1 MLEMA
6 MDRSKRRNT
15 RGIQRKKSDRKTA
28 SGQPRYVV
36 PLNAIGMKDT
46 AVFGGKNASLG
57 EMIQHLRELGIA
69 VPEGFATTADAY
81 RLFIKQNKLGPL
93 IQEHLGRWRSRR
105 ETLEQCGKAIRSAIG
120 SGTIPNDVARE
131 ILDRWEILQ
140 RKFGSDTS
148 VAVRSSATAED
159 APAASFAGQLET
171 SLNIRGQQALLA
183 AVRNCFASLFTDR
196 AITYCATQKIRHADV
211 AVSAG
216 VQRMVRSDRAGSGVM
231 FTLDTETGFPDIVLI
246 NAAWGLGEFV
256 VQGIADPD
264 EYLVCKP
271 LLANKRLMP
280 IIERRRGQKLKKL
293 VYGHGARTTLP
304 MPTSR
309 RERESLVLND
319 DEILTLARWAVAIER
334 HYGRPMDIEWA
345 KDGRSREL
353 FIVQARPETVQ
364 SRKTASALK
373 TYSLKRK
380 GEPILSGLA
389 IGSAIATGKVCR
401 LRSAS
406 EGRRFP
412 DGAVLVAQMTDPDWG
427 PIMKRA
433 SAIITAHGGRTSH
446 AAIVSR
452 ELGLPAIV
460 GASSAMRLLKD
471 GMEVTVCCAEG
482 DEGVVYEGKL
492 PFHESDL
499 TSAKIPETRT
509 RVMLNMGD
517 PAAAL
522 QWWRL
527 PADGIGLARMEF
539 IIANHVKVH
548 PMAVAHFEQVREAG
562 IRKQIIALTKGY
574 ASKPDYFVDRL
585 AEGIARL
592 AASQYPRPVIVRLS
606 DFKTNEY
613 AKLIGGKQYE
623 PVEPNPMIGW
633 RGASRYYSDG
643 YRDGFALECRA
654 IRKVRDQI
662 GLNNVVVMIP
672 FCRTTEEADLVLK
685 EMARHGLRRGLRG
698 LEVYVMCEIPSN
710 VILADQFAARFDG
723 FSIGSNDL
731 TQLALGVDRDSG
743 ALKHLFDE
751 ENPAVKNLIQ
761 SVISAA
767 HRNSVHVGLCGQ
779 APSDHPAFARFLVK
793 AGIDAMSVTPDS
805 FIAVKNNI
813 AAAEAGGVPSLA
825 ALF

>member
-1 MLEMA
+1 MA
-6 MDRSKRRNT
+6 SSKWRNARSV
-15 RGIQRKKSDRKTA
+15 QPEKSNRKTA
-28 SGQPRYVV
+28 SGKSIYAV
-36 PLNAIGMKDT
+36 PLNAIGMKDMT
-46 AVFGGKNASLG
+46 VFGGKNASLG
-57 EMIQHLRELGIA
+57 EMIQHLQGMGIA
-69 VPEGFATTADAY
+69 VPDGFATTADAY
-81 RLFIKQNKLGPL
+81 RLFIKANKLGPL
-93 IQEHLGRWRSRR
+93 IEEHLGRWRRHR
-105 ETLEQCGKAIRSAIG
+105 ESLEQCGTAIRSAIS
-120 SGTIPNDVARE
+120 SGTIPDDLARE
-131 ILDRWEILQ
+131 IFDHWAMLR
-140 RKFGSDTS
+140 RKSGPACS

-159 APAASFAGQLET
+159 APSASFAGQLET
-171 SLNIRGQQALLA
+171 SLNIRGEQALLA
-183 AVRNCFASLFTDR
+183 AIRNCFASLFTDR
-196 AITYCATQKIRHADV
+196 AITYCETQKIRHSEV

-246 NAAWGLGEFV
+246 NASWGLGEFV

-271 LLANKRLMP
+271 LLANKRLAP
-280 IIERRRGQKLKKL
+280 IIENRRGQKLKKL
-293 VYGHGARTTLP
+293 VYGSGSNSTRPKA
-304 MPTSR
+304 TSR
-309 RERESLVLND
+309 REREALVLND
-319 DEILTLARWAVAIER
+319 QEILTLARWAVAIER

-345 KDGRSREL
+345 KDGLTGEL

-373 TYSLKRK
+373 TYSLTRK
-380 GEPILSGLA
+380 GKPILSGLA
-389 IGSAIATGKVCR
+389 IGSAIAAGKVCR
-401 LRSAS
+401 LRNAS
-406 EGRRFP
+406 QGRRFP
-412 DGAVLVAQMTDPDWG
+412 DGAVLVAEMTDPDWG

-460 GASSAMRLLKD
+460 GASAAMRLLKD
-471 GMEVTVCCAEG
+471 GMEVTVSCAEG
-482 DEGVVYEGKL
+482 DEGVVYAGKL
-492 PFHESDL
+492 PFRESDS
-499 TSAKIPETRT
+499 TSGKIPETRT

-522 QWWRL
+522 RWWRL

-539 IIANHVKVH
+539 IIANHVKIH
-548 PMAVAHFEQVREAG
+548 PMALAHFEQVRDAG
-562 IRKQIIALTKGY
+562 IRGQIAALTRGY
-574 ASKPDYFVDRL
+574 ASKTDYFVDRL

-592 AASQYPRPVIVRLS
+592 AASQYPRPVIVRMS

-613 AKLIGGKQYE
+613 AKLIGGQQFE

-654 IRKVRDQI
+654 IRKVRDKI

-685 EMARHGLRRGLRG
+685 EMARRGLRRGARG

-731 TQLALGVDRDSG
+731 TQLALGVDRDSI

-751 ENPAVKNLIQ
+751 ENPAVTDLIRT
-761 SVISAA
+761 VIAAA
-767 HRNSVHVGLCGQ
+767 HRNNAHVGLCGQ
-779 APSDHPAFARFLVK
+779 APSDHPGFARFLVK
-793 AGIDAMSVTPDS
+793 SGIDAISVTPDS
-805 FIAVKNNI
+805 FIAVKSNI

>member
-1 MLEMA
+1 
-6 MDRSKRRNT
+6 MDKSKRRRT
-15 RGIQRKKSDRKTA
+15 LPIAIQKPDRKTG
-28 SGQPRYVV
+28 SGKSRYVV
-36 PLNAIGMKDT
+36 PLDGIGMKDT

-57 EMIQHLRELGIA
+57 EMIQHLQELGIA
-69 VPEGFATTADAY
+69 VPDGFATTADAY
-81 RLFIKQNKLGPL
+81 RLFIGKNKLGRL
-93 IQEHLGRWRSRR
+93 IEEHLARWKSGR
-105 ETLEQCGKAIRSAIG
+105 ETLEQSGKAIRSAIR
-120 SGTIPNDVARE
+120 SGTIPDDLARE
-131 ILDRWEILQ
+131 ILDHWTMLR
-140 RKFGSDTS
+140 RKSGPDLA

-159 APAASFAGQLET
+159 APSASFAGQLET
-171 SLNIRGQQALLA
+171 SLNIRGEQALLA

-196 AITYCATQKIRHADV
+196 AITYCETQKIRHAEV
-211 AVSAG
+211 AVSVG

-271 LLANKRLMP
+271 LLANKRLIP

-293 VYGHGARTTLP
+293 VYGRGPKTTLS
-304 MPTSR
+304 MTTSR
-309 RERESLVLND
+309 RERETLVLSD
-319 DEILTLARWAVAIER
+319 QEILTLARWAVAIER
-334 HYGRPMDIEWA
+334 HYGRPMDVEWA
-345 KDGRSREL
+345 KDGLTREL

-380 GEPILSGLA
+380 GKPILSGLA
-389 IGSAIATGKVCR
+389 IGSAIAAGEVCR
-401 LRSAS
+401 LRNAS

-460 GASSAMRLLKD
+460 GASAAMRLLKD
-471 GMEVTVCCAEG
+471 GMDVTVSCAEG
-482 DEGVVYEGKL
+482 DEGIVYEGRL
-492 PFHESDL
+492 PFRESDP
-499 TSAKIPETRT
+499 AGGKIPETRT

-522 QWWRL
+522 RWWRL

-539 IIANHVKVH
+539 IIANHVKIH
-548 PMAVAHFEQVREAG
+548 PMALAHFEQVREPG
-562 IRKQIIALTKGY
+562 IRKQIAALTKGY
-574 ASKPDYFVDRL
+574 ASKSDYFVDRL

-592 AASQYPRPVIVRLS
+592 AASQYPRPVIVRMS

-613 AKLIGGKQYE
+613 AKLIGGKQFE

-662 GLNNVVVMIP
+662 GLNNVVVMVP
-672 FCRTTEEADLVLK
+672 FCRTMEEADLVLR
-685 EMARHGLRRGLRG
+685 EMARHGLRRGTRG

-723 FSIGSNDL
+723 FSVGSNDL
-731 TQLALGVDRDSG
+731 TQLALGVDRDSAG
-743 ALKHLFDE
+743 LKHLFDE
-751 ENPAVKNLIQ
+751 ENPAVKELIRN
-761 SVISAA
+761 VIAAA
-767 HRNSVHVGLCGQ
+767 HRNNVHVGLCGQ
-779 APSDHPAFARFLVK
+779 APSDHPAFAGFLVK
-793 AGIDAMSVTPDS
+793 CGIDAISVTPDS
-805 FIAVKNNI
+805 FIAVKTNI

>member
-1 MLEMA
+1 MS
-6 MDRSKRRNT
+6 RPKRRKT
-15 RGIQRKKSDRKTA
+15 RGVQPEKSNPEAAPGK
-28 SGQPRYVV
+28 SRYVV
-36 PLNAIGMKDT
+36 PLSSVGMKD
-46 AVFGGKNASLG
+46 AAAFGGKNASLG
-57 EMIQHLRELGIA
+57 EMIQHLRDLGIA
-69 VPEGFATTADAY
+69 VPDGFATSADAY
-81 RLFIKQNKLGPL
+81 RLFIRENRLGAL
-93 IQEHLGRWRSRR
+93 IEEHFGRWRRHR
-105 ETLEQCGKAIRSAIG
+105 ETLERCGKAIRTAIG
-120 SGTIPNDVARE
+120 NGTIPDDLARE
-131 ILDRWEILQ
+131 ILEHWEILR
-140 RKFGSDTS
+140 RKSGPDLS

-159 APAASFAGQLET
+159 LPAASFAGQLET
-171 SLNIRGQQALLA
+171 SLNIRGEQALLA

-196 AITYCATQKIRHADV
+196 AITYCETQKIRHSEV

-216 VQRMVRSDRAGSGVM
+216 IQRMVRSDRAGSGVM

-246 NAAWGLGEFV
+246 NAAWGLGEYV

-271 LLANKRLMP
+271 LIAHNRLMP

-293 VYGHGARTTLP
+293 VYGRGPKTTLP
-304 MPTSR
+304 KTTSR

-319 DEILTLARWAVAIER
+319 REILTLARWAVAIER

-345 KDGRSREL
+345 KDGLTKEL

-364 SRKTASALK
+364 SRKTASSLK
-373 TYSLKRK
+373 TYSVKRK
-380 GEPILSGLA
+380 GKPIVSGLA
-389 IGSAIATGKVCR
+389 IGSAVAAGKICR
-401 LRSAS
+401 LRSAG

-412 DGAVLVAQMTDPDWG
+412 DGAVLVAEMTDPDWG

-460 GASSAMRLLKD
+460 GASAAMRLLKD
-471 GMEVTVCCAEG
+471 GMEVTVSCAEG

-492 PFHESDL
+492 PFREMELAS
-499 TSAKIPETRT
+499 SKIPETRT

-522 QWWRL
+522 RWWRL

-539 IIANHVKVH
+539 IIANHVKIH
-548 PMAVAHFEQVREAG
+548 PMALSHFEQVREPG
-562 IRKQIIALTKGY
+562 IRKQIAALTKGY
-574 ASKPDYFVDRL
+574 ASKPDYFVDCL

-592 AASQYPRPVIVRLS
+592 AASQYPRPVIVRMS

-613 AKLIGGKQYE
+613 AKLIGGTQFE
-623 PVEPNPMIGW
+623 PDEPNPMIGW

-672 FCRTTEEADLVLK
+672 FCRTTEEADLVLR
-685 EMARHGLRRGLRG
+685 EMARHGLRRGAHG

-731 TQLALGVDRDSG
+731 TQLTLGVDRDSG

-751 ENPAVKNLIQ
+751 ENPAVKELITD
-761 SVISAA
+761 VISAA
-767 HRNSVHVGLCGQ
+767 HRNNVHVGLCGQ

-793 AGIDAMSVTPDS
+793 AGIDAISVTPDS